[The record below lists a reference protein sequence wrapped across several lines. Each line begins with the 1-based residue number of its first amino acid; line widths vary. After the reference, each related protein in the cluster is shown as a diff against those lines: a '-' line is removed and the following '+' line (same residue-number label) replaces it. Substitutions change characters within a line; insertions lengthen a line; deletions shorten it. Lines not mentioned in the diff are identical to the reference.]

1 MKIVLTNKEMNLLN
15 NMPSEIKSAFKLPA
29 AAKVSQNENE
39 HVIEVDEEYALKMG
53 EEYKTLSYGFFGI
66 GATAGVL
73 IKNFMANVERINKEL
88 KEEK

>member
-1 MKIVLTNKEMNLLN
+1 MKIVLTNKEMNLLS
-15 NMPSEIKSAFKLPA
+15 NMPSEIKNMFKLPA

-73 IKNFMANVERINKEL
+73 IKNFMANVERINKEI
-88 KEEK
+88 K

>member
-1 MKIVLTNKEMNLLN
+1 MKVVLTNKEMNLLN

-73 IKNFMANVERINKEL
+73 IKNFMANVERINKEI
-88 KEEK
+88 K